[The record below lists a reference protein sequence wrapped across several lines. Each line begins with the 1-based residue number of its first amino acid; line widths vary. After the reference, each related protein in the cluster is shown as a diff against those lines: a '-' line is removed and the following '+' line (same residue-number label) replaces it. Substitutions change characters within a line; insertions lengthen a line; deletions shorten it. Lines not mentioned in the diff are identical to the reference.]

1 MKQLTAKQKVI
12 CIVIIAIILAGISVI
27 CTTGFNLSLMYSNHK
42 RIDVYIG
49 KNFSLRDIKI
59 LADETFEGNKVLQT
73 AEILDDYASVT
84 VKDASEEQINNFKAK
99 VAEKYNISEDLQSIK
114 TTEVP
119 SVNVIDVMKPYI
131 FPITLT
137 TVISTIYLAIRF
149 REKNALKVCVKVI
162 SSLIIIEAI
171 YFSIIA
177 IVRIPFS
184 DLIMPIGLL
193 IYIVSL
199 MCLVIKFKKDN

>member
-1 MKQLTAKQKVI
+1 MKQLTAKQKII

-27 CTTGFNLSLMYSNHK
+27 CTTGFNLSLMYSNNK

-49 KNFSLRDIKI
+49 KDFSLGDIKA

-73 AEILDDYASVT
+73 AEILDDYATVT
-84 VKDASEEQINNFKAK
+84 VKEASEEQIDSFKTK
-99 VAEKYNISEDLQSIK
+99 VAEKYNVSESLQSIK

-119 SVNVIDVMKPYI
+119 SVDVIDVMKPYI

-137 TVISTIYLAIRF
+137 TLIAIIYLAIRF
-149 REKNALKVCVKVI
+149 REKNILKVCAKVI
-162 SSLIIIEAI
+162 ISLIIIEAS

-177 IVRIPFS
+177 ITRIPFS
-184 DLIMPIGLL
+184 DLIMPVGLL

-199 MCLVIKFKKDN
+199 MSLVIKLKE

>member
-1 MKQLTAKQKVI
+1 MKQLTAKQKII
-12 CIVIIAIILAGISVI
+12 CIVVIAIMLAGISVI
-27 CTTGFNLSLMYSNHK
+27 CTTGFNLSLMYSNNK

-49 KNFSLRDIKI
+49 KDFSLGDIKV
-59 LADETFEGNKVLQT
+59 LADETIEGNKVLQT
-73 AEILDDYASVT
+73 AEILDDYATIT
-84 VKDASEEQINNFKAK
+84 VKDASEEQINNFKTK
-99 VAEKYNISEDLQSIK
+99 IAEKYDVSEKLQSIK

-137 TVISTIYLAIRF
+137 TLIATIYLAIRF
-149 REKNALKVCVKVI
+149 REKNVLKVIAKVI
-162 SSLIIIEAI
+162 ISLIIVEVC

-177 IVRIPFS
+177 ITRIPFS

-199 MCLVIKFKKDN
+199 MIIVNNLKNK